1 MVEVIPTP
9 TQTSSDVRL
18 YREDEVI
25 EYITSYLLCKEKQKK
40 FRDQERKS
48 KIILERQRKRVFLRQ
63 KLQDAAIAVS
73 CIVLPVALYKVS
85 GVSEVNIL
93 YLVSIPMAWAAL
105 KGGMRE

>member
-9 TQTSSDVRL
+9 EVTSSDVRL

-25 EYITSYLLCKEKQKK
+25 EYITSYLLCKERQEK

-73 CIVLPVALYKVS
+73 CIVLPAALYKIS
-85 GVSEVNIL
+85 GVSEINIL
-93 YLVSIPMAWAAL
+93 YLVSIPMAWATL
-105 KGGMRE
+105 KGGMR

>member
-9 TQTSSDVRL
+9 TTEPSDVRL

-25 EYITSYLLCKEKQKK
+25 EYITSYLLCKERQEE

-48 KIILERQRKRVFLRQ
+48 KKILARQRKRLFLRQ

-73 CIVLPVALYKVS
+73 CIVLPAALYKIS
-85 GVSEVNIL
+85 GVNEVNIL
-93 YLVSIPMAWAAL
+93 YLVSVPMAWAAL
-105 KGGMRE
+105 KGGMR

>member
-9 TQTSSDVRL
+9 TQSQSDVRL

-25 EYITSYLLCKEKQKK
+25 EYITSYLLCKERQEK

-63 KLQDAAIAVS
+63 KLQDAAIAIS
-73 CIVLPVALYKVS
+73 CVVLPAALYKIS
-85 GVSEVNIL
+85 GVSEINIL

-105 KGGMRE
+105 KGGMR

>member
-1 MVEVIPTP
+1 MVEVIQTP
-9 TQTSSDVRL
+9 TQSQSDVQL
-18 YREDEVI
+18 YREDEVV

-48 KIILERQRKRVFLRQ
+48 KIILERQRKLLFLRQ

-73 CIVLPVALYKVS
+73 CIVLPAALYKIS

-93 YLVSIPMAWAAL
+93 YLVFIPMAWVAL

>member
-9 TQTSSDVRL
+9 TSSSSDVRL
-18 YREDEVI
+18 YREDEVV
-25 EYITSYLLCKEKQKK
+25 EYITSYLLYKERQEK

-48 KIILERQRKRVFLRQ
+48 KIILERQRKRLFLRQ

-73 CIVLPVALYKVS
+73 CVVLPAALYKIS
-85 GVSEVNIL
+85 GVSEINIL

-105 KGGMRE
+105 KGGMR

>member
-9 TQTSSDVRL
+9 TSSSSDVRL

-25 EYITSYLLCKEKQKK
+25 EYITSYLLCKERQEK

-63 KLQDAAIAVS
+63 KLQDAAIAMS
-73 CIVLPVALYKVS
+73 CIVLPAALYKIS
-85 GVSEVNIL
+85 GVSEINIL

-105 KGGMRE
+105 KGGMR

>member
-9 TQTSSDVRL
+9 TTEPSDVRL
-18 YREDEVI
+18 YREDEMI
-25 EYITSYLLCKEKQKK
+25 EYITSYLLCKKRQEE

-73 CIVLPVALYKVS
+73 CIVFPAALYKIS

-93 YLVSIPMAWAAL
+93 YLVAVPMAWAAL
-105 KGGMRE
+105 KGGMR